1 VVPQRKL
8 VVFTNNALNSDDV
21 CSHLTRYTLT
31 LLARTCKAINEKVQN
46 PLYYHASVRGFTK
59 LSLFHRTMG
68 DSAKFDRR
76 GDPISKNVHDLR
88 LILDPTKEGGD
99 RNTAVILGR
108 MVTSIAR

>member
-1 VVPQRKL
+1 
-8 VVFTNNALNSDDV
+8 
-21 CSHLTRYTLT
+21 
-31 LLARTCKAINEKVQN
+31 
-46 PLYYHASVRGFTK
+46 
-59 LSLFHRTMG
+59 MG